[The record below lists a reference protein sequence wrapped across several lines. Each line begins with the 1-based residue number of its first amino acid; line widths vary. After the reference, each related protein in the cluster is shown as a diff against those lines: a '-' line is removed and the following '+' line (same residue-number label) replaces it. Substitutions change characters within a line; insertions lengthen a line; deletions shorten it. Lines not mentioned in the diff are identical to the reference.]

1 MKHLVKMKKVLFFRT
16 NKIQWPLK
24 DIIRMLLDHF
34 RQNWFFG
41 RFFTI
46 QITVLYPL
54 IIDTPDIYF
63 FLFLGENGEILEAAQ
78 KAEAFIKELEDMQNS
93 VVSNDSPILS
103 SNVKSL
109 QDLKAESPNKKLDR
123 ESLKQVSL
131 IYVTYCEDTKFEKK

>member
-1 MKHLVKMKKVLFFRT
+1 MT
-16 NKIQWPLK
+16 PL
-24 DIIRMLLDHF
+24 
-34 RQNWFFG
+34 
-41 RFFTI
+41 
-46 QITVLYPL
+46 LY
-54 IIDTPDIYF
+54 IF

-131 IYVTYCEDTKFEKK
+131 VKDFLIEKY

>member
-1 MKHLVKMKKVLFFRT
+1 MILCFPEEATIFWIFPYYRGV
-16 NKIQWPLK
+16 NSYLK
-24 DIIRMLLDHF
+24 LG
-34 RQNWFFG
+34 RQLPALPIHHWHPC
-41 RFFTI
+41 
-46 QITVLYPL
+46 Y
-54 IIDTPDIYF
+54 IYF

-131 IYVTYCEDTKFEKK
+131 IYVTYYYCKKDTEVEKKCLRWKFYFFKFL